1 MLKRYSSA
9 LLSLIFLLVS
19 GCAPAIK
26 NLDSKGKNIICF
38 GDSLTY
44 GTGAPDGEGYPF
56 VLARLLNKDVINT
69 GVPGDKTETAL
80 LRLQSDVLENDP
92 YVVIVELGGND
103 FLEKVPKERTLRNLE
118 EIIAEIQA
126 AGAIVALCDLS
137 SGIMLSGY
145 RSDYGQIAGK
155 TGSVFIP
162 RLMEGI
168 LNNESLKSDPI
179 HPNAEGYKI
188 MAKRIYEA
196 IKPYV
201 DNMEI

>member
-1 MLKRYSSA
+1 VLKRYLSA

-26 NLDSKGKNIICF
+26 NLDSEGKKIICF

-56 VLARLLNKDVINT
+56 ELARLLNKDVINA

-80 LRLQSDVLENDP
+80 SRLQSDVLENDP
-92 YVVIVELGGND
+92 YIVIVELGGND

-118 EIIAEIQA
+118 EMIADIQA

-137 SGIMLSGY
+137 SGIVLAGY
-145 RSDYGQIAGK
+145 QGDYGQIARK

-168 LNNESLKSDPI
+168 LTNESLKSDYI